1 MLMTYNN
8 SDSRYS
14 GTITIPQDRVAY
26 IRELEQQFREDRARR
41 AKERRKKAKLEKQT
55 AQN

>member
-1 MLMTYNN
+1 MTYNN

-55 AQN
+55 VQN